1 MLAYTVYSEAGGV
14 GKTTL
19 AANLAKAEVRAGRR
33 VLAIDL
39 DTQEASLSHL
49 LDVAEDR
56 NNDRADSL
64 LRHMIDRPRGEFE
77 RLIESSEGIDVVPA
91 HNILE
96 YASKHLRRRE
106 EEAADFGESWNPN
119 KQLLRVLRE
128 AGVHET
134 YDTLIIDPPASADIK
149 LHNAIHATRHL
160 VIPFEPSG
168 KGYESVQGL
177 DQLVGGLEDS
187 LDIEVGVLAA
197 VPVGFKNTRDQRTI
211 LEEIEY
217 PVPEIIGERS
227 SLMEGCWM
235 KQCSAFRYVRDHRD
249 RKRDYEIETLA
260 QLDRLARHLEAEAG
274 IDAPNPPEP
283 GNLDHEVVSA

>member
-19 AANLAKAEVRAGRR
+19 AANLAKAEVRADRD
-33 VLAIDL
+33 VLVIDL
-39 DTQEASLSHL
+39 DTQDASLSYL
-49 LDVAEDR
+49 LDVDDDR
-56 NNDRADSL
+56 DNEQADSL
-64 LRHMIDRPRGEFE
+64 LRHMIDRPRDDFDN
-77 RLIESSEGIDVVPA
+77 LIKTSEGIDIVPS

-128 AGVHET
+128 AGVHEE
-134 YDTLIIDPPASADIK
+134 YDTLIIDPPATADIK

-177 DQLVGGLEDS
+177 DQLVGGLEEQ
-187 LDIEVGVLAA
+187 LGIEVGVLAV
-197 VPVGFKNTRDQRTI
+197 VPNRYKGMNDQDRFLEQ
-211 LEEIEY
+211 LEEDGWESPIRLR
-217 PVPEIIGERS
+217 ERS
-227 SLMEGCWM
+227 SLLEGCWAE
-235 KQCSAFRYVRDHRD
+235 QCTAYRYIDAHRE
-249 RKRDYEIETLA
+249 RERGHEIETLEK
-260 QLDRLARHLEAEAG
+260 LDELAERIREPQVMEA
-274 IDAPNPPEP
+274 
-283 GNLDHEVVSA
+283 

>member
-19 AANLAKAEVRAGRR
+19 AVNLAKSELRAGRD
-33 VLAIDL
+33 VLVIDM

-49 LDVAEDR
+49 LDVADDR
-56 NNDRADSL
+56 DNENADSL
-64 LRHMIDRPRGEFE
+64 LRHMIDRPRDDFE
-77 RLIESSEGIDVVPA
+77 GLIRTSEGIDVVPS

-128 AGVHET
+128 AGVHES
-134 YDTLIIDPPASADIK
+134 YDTLIVDPPATADVK

-177 DQLVGGLEDS
+177 NQLVSGLEEQ
-187 LDIEVGVLAA
+187 LGIEVGVLAV
-197 VPVGFKNTRDQRTI
+197 VPNRYKGMNDQDRF
-211 LEEIEY
+211 LEELQADGWDI
-217 PVPEIIGERS
+217 PIKLRERS
-227 SLMEGCWM
+227 SLLEGCWAE
-235 KQCSAFRYVRDHRD
+235 QCTAFRYIDEHREREREHERDTLEKFEKLAGSIRD
-249 RKRDYEIETLA
+249 IQA
-260 QLDRLARHLEAEAG
+260 VEA
-274 IDAPNPPEP
+274 
-283 GNLDHEVVSA
+283 

>member
-19 AANLAKAEVRAGRR
+19 TANLAKSEVRAGRD
-33 VLAIDL
+33 VLVIDL

-49 LDVAEDR
+49 LDVAENR
-56 NNDRADSL
+56 SNDQADSL
-64 LRHMIDRPRGEFE
+64 LRHMIDRPRDDFE
-77 RLIESSEGIDVVPA
+77 NLIRTSEGIDIVPA

-119 KQLLRVLRE
+119 KQLLRVLQE
-128 AGVHET
+128 AGVHNQ

-177 DQLVGGLEDS
+177 DQLVGGLEEQ
-187 LDIEVGVLAA
+187 LGIEVGVLAV
-197 VPVGFKNTRDQRTI
+197 VPNRYKGMNDQDRFLGKLKQDGWDI
-211 LEEIEY
+211 
-217 PVPEIIGERS
+217 PVTFRERS
-227 SLMEGCWM
+227 SLLEGCWAE
-235 KQCSAFRYVRDHRD
+235 QCTAFQYVKEHRD
-249 RKRDYEIETLA
+249 RERDHELDTLA
-260 QLDRLARHLEAEAG
+260 KFDALANHIRETK
-274 IDAPNPPEP
+274 
-283 GNLDHEVVSA
+283 VVKA

>member
-33 VLAIDL
+33 VLAVDL

-49 LDVAEDR
+49 LDVGEDR
-56 NNDRADSL
+56 SDDRVDSL
-64 LRHMIDRPRGEFE
+64 LRHMIDRPRGPFAD
-77 RLIESSEGIDVVPA
+77 LVKTSEGIDVVPA

-134 YDTLIIDPPASADIK
+134 YDTLIVDPPASADIK

-177 DQLVGGLEDS
+177 DQLVDGLEAS
-187 LDIEVGVLAA
+187 LDIEVGVLAV
-197 VPVGFKNTRDQRTI
+197 VPNRYKGMNDQDRF
-211 LEEIEY
+211 LEALAEDGWESPIRFR
-217 PVPEIIGERS
+217 ERS
-227 SLMEGCWM
+227 SLLEGCWAE
-235 KQCSAFRYVRDHRD
+235 QCTAFRYIDEFRD
-249 RKRDYEIETLA
+249 REREHELETLA
-260 QLDRLARHLEAEAG
+260 KFEELAAQIRETKAVEA
-274 IDAPNPPEP
+274 
-283 GNLDHEVVSA
+283 

>member
-19 AANLAKAEVRAGRR
+19 AANLAKAEVRAGRD
-33 VLAIDL
+33 VLVVDL
-39 DTQEASLSHL
+39 DTQEASLSYL

-56 NNDRADSL
+56 SDETADSL
-64 LRHMIDRPRGEFE
+64 LRHMIDRPRGDFQG
-77 RLIESSEGIDVVPA
+77 LIKSSEGIDVVPS

-119 KQLLRVLRE
+119 KQLLRVLRG
-128 AGVHET
+128 AGVHNQ
-134 YDTLIIDPPASADIK
+134 YDTLIVDPPATADIK

-177 DQLVGGLEDS
+177 DQLVGGLEEQ
-187 LDIEVGVLAA
+187 LGIEVGVLAI
-197 VPVGFKNTRDQRTI
+197 VPNRYKGMNDQDRFLKKLDSDGWDVSI
-211 LEEIEY
+211 RLR
-217 PVPEIIGERS
+217 ERS
-227 SLMEGCWM
+227 SLLEGCWAE
-235 KQCSAFRYVRDHRD
+235 QCTAFYYNDHHRD
-249 RKRDYEIETLA
+249 YPR
-260 QLDRLARHLEAEAG
+260 
-274 IDAPNPPEP
+274 
-283 GNLDHEVVSA
+283 DHEVETLEKIEALATRIRETQAVEV

>member
-19 AANLAKAEVRAGRR
+19 AANLAKAEVRAGRD
-33 VLAIDL
+33 VLVVDL
-39 DTQEASLSHL
+39 DTQEASLSYL

-56 NNDRADSL
+56 DDENADSL
-64 LRHMIDRPRGEFE
+64 LRHMIDRPRNNFQD
-77 RLIESSEGIDVVPA
+77 LIKTSEGIDIVPS
-91 HNILE
+91 HNILK

-134 YDTLIIDPPASADIK
+134 YDTLIIDPPASADVK

-177 DQLVGGLEDS
+177 DQLVGGLEEQ
-187 LDIEVGVLAA
+187 LNIEVGVLAV
-197 VPVGFKNTRDQRTI
+197 VPNRYKGTNDQDRFLAELRDDGWDI
-211 LEEIEY
+211 
-217 PVPEIIGERS
+217 PVKLRERS
-227 SLMEGCWM
+227 SLLEGCWAE
-235 KQCSAFRYVRDHRD
+235 QCTAFRYIETHRERERDH
-249 RKRDYEIETLA
+249 EMETLEK
-260 QLDRLARHLEAEAG
+260 LDDLAERIRETQVVEA
-274 IDAPNPPEP
+274 
-283 GNLDHEVVSA
+283 

>member
-19 AANLAKAEVRAGRR
+19 AANLAKAEARAGRD
-33 VLAIDL
+33 VLVIDL

-49 LDVAEDR
+49 LDVADDR
-56 NNDRADSL
+56 GNDQADSL
-64 LRHMIDRPRGEFE
+64 LRHMIDRPRGPFE
-77 RLIESSEGIDVVPA
+77 DLIKTSEGIDIVPA

-106 EEAADFGESWNPN
+106 EEAADFGESFNPN

-128 AGVHET
+128 AGVQDM
-134 YDTLIIDPPASADIK
+134 YDTLIIDPPATADIK

-177 DQLVGGLEDS
+177 DQLVSGLENN
-187 LDIEVGVLAA
+187 LGIEVGVLAV
-197 VPVGFKNTRDQRTI
+197 VPNRYKGMNDQDRF
-211 LEEIEY
+211 LEELQRDGWDI
-217 PVPEIIGERS
+217 PITLRERS
-227 SLMEGCWM
+227 SLLEGCWAE
-235 KQCSAFRYVRDHRD
+235 QCTAFTYVDEHRERERDH
-249 RKRDYEIETLA
+249 ELETLEKFD
-260 QLDRLARHLEAEAG
+260 QLAEYIRAPTEVEA
-274 IDAPNPPEP
+274 
-283 GNLDHEVVSA
+283 

>member
-19 AANLAKAEVRAGRR
+19 AANLAKAEVRAGRD
-33 VLAIDL
+33 VLVIDL
-39 DTQEASLSHL
+39 DTQEASLSYL

-56 NNDRADSL
+56 SNDQADSL
-64 LRHMIDRPRGEFE
+64 LRHMIDRPRDDFE
-77 RLIESSEGIDVVPA
+77 NLIRTSEGTDIVPA

-119 KQLLRVLRE
+119 KQLLRVLQE
-128 AGVHET
+128 AGVHNR

-177 DQLVGGLEDS
+177 DQLVGGLEEQ
-187 LDIEVGVLAA
+187 LGIEVGVLAV
-197 VPVGFKNTRDQRTI
+197 VPNRYKGMNDQDRFLGKLTQDGWDI
-211 LEEIEY
+211 
-217 PVPEIIGERS
+217 PVKFRERS
-227 SLMEGCWM
+227 SLLEGCWAE
-235 KQCSAFRYVRDHRD
+235 QCTAFQYVETHRD
-249 RKRDYEIETLA
+249 RERDHELDTLA
-260 QLDRLARHLEAEAG
+260 KFDELANHIRETK
-274 IDAPNPPEP
+274 
-283 GNLDHEVVSA
+283 VVKA

>member
-19 AANLAKAEVRAGRR
+19 AANLAKAEEQAGRD
-33 VLAIDL
+33 VLVVDL
-39 DTQEASLSHL
+39 DTQEASLSYL
-49 LDVAEDR
+49 LDVADDR
-56 NNDRADSL
+56 DDDQADSL
-64 LRHMIDRPRGEFE
+64 LRHMIDRPRGDFAD
-77 RLIESSEGIDVVPA
+77 LIRTSEGIDVVPS

-128 AGVHET
+128 AGVHEE
-134 YDTLIIDPPASADIK
+134 YDTLIVDPPATADIK

-177 DQLVGGLEDS
+177 DQLVGGLEDQ
-187 LDIEVGVLAA
+187 LGIEVGVLAV
-197 VPVGFKNTRDQRTI
+197 VPNRYKGMNDQDRF
-211 LEEIEY
+211 LEELEADGWGI
-217 PVPEIIGERS
+217 PTRLRERS
-227 SLMEGCWM
+227 SLLEGCWAE
-235 KQCSAFRYVRDHRD
+235 QCTAFRYIDEHRERQRDHELETME
-249 RKRDYEIETLA
+249 KIE
-260 QLDRLARHLEAEAG
+260 RLAERIRETQAVEA
-274 IDAPNPPEP
+274 
-283 GNLDHEVVSA
+283 

>member
-19 AANLAKAEVRAGRR
+19 AANLAKAEVREGRD
-33 VLAIDL
+33 VLVVDL

-49 LDVAEDR
+49 LDVDEDR
-56 NNDRADSL
+56 DNDQADSL

-77 RLIESSEGIDVVPA
+77 NLIKTSEGIDIVPS

-128 AGVHET
+128 AGVHEK
-134 YDTLIIDPPASADIK
+134 YDTLIIDPPATADIK

-177 DQLVGGLEDS
+177 DQLVTGLEKS
-187 LDIEVGVLAA
+187 LGIEVGVLAV
-197 VPVGFKNTRDQRTI
+197 VPNRYKGMNDQDRFLKELQNDGWELPI
-211 LEEIEY
+211 RLR
-217 PVPEIIGERS
+217 ERS
-227 SLMEGCWM
+227 SLFEGCWAE
-235 KQCSAFRYVRDHRD
+235 QCTAFRYIDEHRE
-249 RKRDYEIETLA
+249 REREHELETLEK
-260 QLDRLARHLEAEAG
+260 LDDLAAKIRN
-274 IDAPNPPEP
+274 IQVIEP
-283 GNLDHEVVSA
+283 

>member
-19 AANLAKAEVRAGRR
+19 AANLARAEVRAGRDAL
-33 VLAIDL
+33 VVDL

-49 LDVAEDR
+49 LDVADDR
-56 NNDRADSL
+56 DDDEADSL
-64 LRHMIDRPRGEFE
+64 LRHMIDRPRGDFANLTEMN
-77 RLIESSEGIDVVPA
+77 EGIDVVPS

-128 AGVHET
+128 AGVHEQ
-134 YDTLIIDPPASADIK
+134 YDTLIVDPLATADIK

-177 DQLVGGLEDS
+177 DQLVGGLEDQ
-187 LDIEVGVLAA
+187 LGIEVGVLAV
-197 VPVGFKNTRDQRTI
+197 VPNRYKGMNDQDRF
-211 LEEIEY
+211 LERLQADGWESPIRLR
-217 PVPEIIGERS
+217 ERS
-227 SLMEGCWM
+227 SLLEGCWAE
-235 KQCSAFRYVRDHRD
+235 QCTAFRYIDEYRERERDH
-249 RKRDYEIETLA
+249 ELETVEK
-260 QLDRLARHLEAEAG
+260 LDRLAEQIGRAH
-274 IDAPNPPEP
+274 
-283 GNLDHEVVSA
+283 V

>member
-19 AANLAKAEVRAGRR
+19 AANLAKAEVRAGRD
-33 VLAIDL
+33 VLIIDL

-56 NNDRADSL
+56 ANEEADSL
-64 LRHMIDRPRGEFE
+64 LRHMIDRPRDKFE
-77 RLIESSEGIDVVPA
+77 KLIKTSEGIDVVPS

-119 KQLLRVLRE
+119 KQLLRVLRD
-128 AGVHET
+128 AGVHEE
-134 YDTLIIDPPASADIK
+134 YDTLIIDPPATADIK

-177 DQLVGGLEDS
+177 DQLVGGLEEQ
-187 LDIEVGVLAA
+187 LQIEVGVLAV
-197 VPVGFKNTRDQRTI
+197 VPNRYKGMNDQDRFLAELKDDGWESPI
-211 LEEIEY
+211 RFR
-217 PVPEIIGERS
+217 ERS
-227 SLMEGCWM
+227 SLLEGCWAE
-235 KQCSAFRYVRDHRD
+235 QCTAFRYINTHRD
-249 RKRDYEIETLA
+249 RERQHELETL
-260 QLDRLARHLEAEAG
+260 DKIDDLAEQIRATQAVEA
-274 IDAPNPPEP
+274 
-283 GNLDHEVVSA
+283 

>member
-19 AANLAKAEVRAGRR
+19 ATNLAKAEVRAGRT

-49 LDVAEDR
+49 LDVAGDR
-56 NNDRADSL
+56 SNDQADSL
-64 LRHMIDRPRGEFE
+64 LRHMIDRPRGEFGD
-77 RLIESSEGIDVVPA
+77 LIKSSEGIDVVPA

-96 YASKHLRRRE
+96 YASKHLRRRA

-128 AGVHET
+128 AGVHES

-177 DQLVGGLEDS
+177 DQLVTGLEES
-187 LDIEVGVLAA
+187 LGIEVGVLAT
-197 VPVGFKNTRDQRTI
+197 VPNRYKGMNDQDRF
-211 LEEIEY
+211 LQQLADDGWES
-217 PVPEIIGERS
+217 PVRFRERS
-227 SLMEGCWM
+227 SLLEGCWAE
-235 KQCSAFRYVRDHRD
+235 QCTAFRYTDVYRD
-249 RKRDYEIETLA
+249 RECDHELETL
-260 QLDRLARHLEAEAG
+260 DKYDELATHIRTQKAVEA
-274 IDAPNPPEP
+274 
-283 GNLDHEVVSA
+283 

>member
-19 AANLAKAEVRAGRR
+19 AANLAKADVRAGKD
-33 VLAIDL
+33 VLMIDL
-39 DTQEASLSHL
+39 DTQEASLSYL
-49 LDVAEDR
+49 LDVDEDR
-56 NNDRADSL
+56 DDETADSL
-64 LRHMIDRPRGEFE
+64 LRHMIERPRGDFE
-77 RLIESSEGIDVVPA
+77 DLIKSSEGIDIIPA

-128 AGVHET
+128 AGVHEQ
-134 YDTLIIDPPASADIK
+134 YDTLIVDPPASADIK

-177 DQLVGGLEDS
+177 DQLVGGLEEQ
-187 LDIEVGVLAA
+187 LGIEVGVLAV
-197 VPVGFKNTRDQRTI
+197 VPNRYKGMNDQERF
-211 LEEIEY
+211 LEQLQNDGWD
-217 PVPEIIGERS
+217 VPIKLRERS
-227 SLMEGCWM
+227 SMLEGCWAE
-235 KQCSAFRYVRDHRD
+235 QCTAYRYIEEHRKRERDHELD
-249 RKRDYEIETLA
+249 TIEKIDKLA
-260 QLDRLARHLEAEAG
+260 AHIRQTKAVEA
-274 IDAPNPPEP
+274 
-283 GNLDHEVVSA
+283 

>member
-19 AANLAKAEVRAGRR
+19 AANLAKAEVRAGRD
-33 VLAIDL
+33 VLVIDL
-39 DTQEASLSHL
+39 DTQEASLSYL
-49 LDVAEDR
+49 LDVADDR
-56 NNDRADSL
+56 GDETADSL
-64 LRHMIDRPRGEFE
+64 LRHMIDRPRSDFKD
-77 RLIESSEGIDVVPA
+77 LIKTSEGIDIVPS

-128 AGVHET
+128 AKVHEQ
-134 YDTLIIDPPASADIK
+134 YDTLIIDPPATADIK

-177 DQLVGGLEDS
+177 DQLVEGLEDQ
-187 LDIEVGVLAA
+187 LGIEVGVLAV
-197 VPVGFKNTRDQRTI
+197 VPNRYKGMNDQDRFLGEIKNDGW
-211 LEEIEY
+211 EI
-217 PVPEIIGERS
+217 PIKLRERS
-227 SLMEGCWM
+227 SLLEGCWAE
-235 KQCSAFRYVRDHRD
+235 QCTAFRYTQDHRE
-249 RKRDYEIETLA
+249 REREHETETLEKIETLA
-260 QLDRLARHLEAEAG
+260 KRIREPLEVEA
-274 IDAPNPPEP
+274 
-283 GNLDHEVVSA
+283 

>member
-33 VLAIDL
+33 VLAVDL
-39 DTQEASLSHL
+39 DIQEASLSHL
-49 LDVAEDR
+49 LDVGEDR
-56 NNDRADSL
+56 SDDRVDSL
-64 LRHMIDRPRGEFE
+64 LRHMIDRPRGPFAD
-77 RLIESSEGIDVVPA
+77 LVKTSEGIDVVPA

-134 YDTLIIDPPASADIK
+134 YDTLIVDPPASADIK

-177 DQLVGGLEDS
+177 DQLVDGLEAS
-187 LDIEVGVLAA
+187 LDIEVGVLAV
-197 VPVGFKNTRDQRTI
+197 VPNRYKGMNDQDRF
-211 LEEIEY
+211 LEALAEDGWESPIRFR
-217 PVPEIIGERS
+217 ERS
-227 SLMEGCWM
+227 SLLEGCWAE
-235 KQCSAFRYVRDHRD
+235 QCTAFRYIDEFRD
-249 RKRDYEIETLA
+249 REREHELETLA
-260 QLDRLARHLEAEAG
+260 KFEELAAQIRETKAVEA
-274 IDAPNPPEP
+274 
-283 GNLDHEVVSA
+283 

>member
-19 AANLAKAEVRAGRR
+19 AANLAKAEVRAGRD
-33 VLAIDL
+33 VLVVDL

-49 LDVAEDR
+49 LDVADDR
-56 NNDRADSL
+56 DNDQADSL
-64 LRHMIDRPRGEFE
+64 LRHMIDRPRGDF
-77 RLIESSEGIDVVPA
+77 RDLIKTSEGIDVVPA

-128 AGVHET
+128 AGIQT
-134 YDTLIIDPPASADIK
+134 YDTLIVDPPASADSK
-149 LHNAIHATRHL
+149 LHNGIHATRHV

-177 DQLVGGLEDS
+177 DQLVGGLEDQ
-187 LDIEVGVLAA
+187 LDIEVGVLAV
-197 VPVGFKNTRDQRTI
+197 VPNRYKGTNDQDRFLDELRGDGWDLPI
-211 LEEIEY
+211 KFR
-217 PVPEIIGERS
+217 ERS
-227 SLMEGCWM
+227 SLLEGCWAE
-235 KQCSAFRYVRDHRD
+235 QCTAYTYIEEVRDRE
-249 RKRDYEIETLA
+249 RDYELDTLEKF
-260 QLDRLARHLEAEAG
+260 DRLARHIREQ
-274 IDAPNPPEP
+274 
-283 GNLDHEVVSA
+283 VVQA

>member
-19 AANLAKAEVRAGRR
+19 AANLAKAEVRSGRD
-33 VLAIDL
+33 VLVIDL
-39 DTQEASLSHL
+39 DTQEASLSYL
-49 LDVAEDR
+49 LDVDENRDVEQ
-56 NNDRADSL
+56 ADSL
-64 LRHMIDRPRGEFE
+64 LRHMIERPRGEFE
-77 RLIESSEGIDVVPA
+77 DLIETSEGVDVVPA

-128 AGVHET
+128 AGVHER
-134 YDTLIIDPPASADIK
+134 YDTLIVDPPASADVK

-177 DQLVGGLEDS
+177 DQLVGGLEEQ
-187 LDIEVGVLAA
+187 LGIEVGVLAV
-197 VPVGFKNTRDQRTI
+197 VPNRYKGMNDQERFLQALRDDGWD
-211 LEEIEY
+211 
-217 PVPEIIGERS
+217 VPIKFRERS
-227 SLMEGCWM
+227 SMLEGCWAE
-235 KQCSAFRYVRDHRD
+235 QCTAFTYVEEHRK
-249 RKRDYEIETLA
+249 RKRDHELETLDK
-260 QLDRLARHLEAEAG
+260 LDDLAEHVRRMRAVEA
-274 IDAPNPPEP
+274 
-283 GNLDHEVVSA
+283 

>member
-19 AANLAKAEVRAGRR
+19 ATNLAKAEVRTGRD

-39 DTQEASLSHL
+39 DTQEASMSYL
-49 LDVAEDR
+49 LDVADDR
-56 NNDRADSL
+56 DNDQADSL
-64 LRHMIDRPRGEFE
+64 LRHMIDRPRGEFAD
-77 RLIESSEGIDVVPA
+77 LVKTSEGIDVVPA

-128 AGVHET
+128 AGVHEH

-177 DQLVGGLEDS
+177 DQLVGGLEES
-187 LDIEVGVLAA
+187 LDIEVGVLSV
-197 VPVGFKNTRDQRTI
+197 VPNRYKGMNDQDRFLAQ
-211 LEEIEY
+211 LEADGWESPIRFR
-217 PVPEIIGERS
+217 ERS
-227 SLMEGCWM
+227 SLLEGCWAE
-235 KQCSAFRYVRDHRD
+235 QCTAFRYIEEHRERDRDH
-249 RKRDYEIETLA
+249 ELETIAKYDELA
-260 QLDRLARHLEAEAG
+260 ATIREQRAVEA
-274 IDAPNPPEP
+274 
-283 GNLDHEVVSA
+283 

>member
-19 AANLAKAEVRAGRR
+19 AANLAKADVRAGKD
-33 VLAIDL
+33 VLMIDL
-39 DTQEASLSHL
+39 DTQEASLSYL
-49 LDVAEDR
+49 LNVNGDR
-56 NNDRADSL
+56 DDETADSL
-64 LRHMIDRPRGEFE
+64 LRHMIERPRGDFE
-77 RLIESSEGIDVVPA
+77 DLIKSSEGIDIIPA

-128 AGVHET
+128 AGVHEQ
-134 YDTLIIDPPASADIK
+134 YDTLIVDPPASADIK

-177 DQLVGGLEDS
+177 DQLVGGLEEQ
-187 LDIEVGVLAA
+187 LGIEVGVLAV
-197 VPVGFKNTRDQRTI
+197 VPNRYKGMNDQERF
-211 LEEIEY
+211 LEQLQNDGWD
-217 PVPEIIGERS
+217 VPIKLRERS
-227 SLMEGCWM
+227 SMLEGCWAE
-235 KQCSAFRYVRDHRD
+235 QCTAYRYIEEHRKRERDHELD
-249 RKRDYEIETLA
+249 TIEKIDKLA
-260 QLDRLARHLEAEAG
+260 AHIRQTKAVEA
-274 IDAPNPPEP
+274 
-283 GNLDHEVVSA
+283 

>member
-19 AANLAKAEVRAGRR
+19 AANLAKAEVRAGRD
-33 VLAIDL
+33 VLVIDL
-39 DTQEASLSHL
+39 DTQEASLSYL
-49 LDVAEDR
+49 LDVDEDR
-56 NNDRADSL
+56 SNEEADSL
-64 LRHMIDRPRGEFE
+64 LRHMIDRPRDDFE
-77 RLIESSEGIDVVPA
+77 HLIKTSEGIDIVPS

-128 AGVHET
+128 AGVHEQ
-134 YDTLIIDPPASADIK
+134 YDTLIIDPPATADIK

-177 DQLVGGLEDS
+177 DQLVGGLEEE
-187 LDIEVGVLAA
+187 LGIEVGVLAV
-197 VPVGFKNTRDQRTI
+197 VPNRYKGMNDQDRFLAELADDGWDSPI
-211 LEEIEY
+211 RLR
-217 PVPEIIGERS
+217 ERS
-227 SLMEGCWM
+227 SLLEGCWAE
-235 KQCSAFRYVRDHRD
+235 QCTAFRYIEEYRDRERDH
-249 RKRDYEIETLA
+249 ELETLA
-260 QLDRLARHLEAEAG
+260 KFEELAAKIRETTAVEA
-274 IDAPNPPEP
+274 
-283 GNLDHEVVSA
+283 

>member
-19 AANLAKAEVRAGRR
+19 AANLAKAEVRAGRD
-33 VLAIDL
+33 VLVVDL
-39 DTQEASLSHL
+39 DTQEASLSYL

-56 NNDRADSL
+56 DDENADSL
-64 LRHMIDRPRGEFE
+64 LRHMIDRPRDDFQG
-77 RLIESSEGIDVVPA
+77 LIKTSEGIDIVPS

-134 YDTLIIDPPASADIK
+134 YDTLIIDPPASADVK

-177 DQLVGGLEDS
+177 NQLVGGLEEQLS
-187 LDIEVGVLAA
+187 IEVGVLAV
-197 VPVGFKNTRDQRTI
+197 VPNRYKGTNDQDRFLAELRDDGWNI
-211 LEEIEY
+211 
-217 PVPEIIGERS
+217 PVRLRERS
-227 SLMEGCWM
+227 SLLEGCWAE
-235 KQCSAFRYVRDHRD
+235 QCTAFRYIEAHREREREHEMD
-249 RKRDYEIETLA
+249 TLEKLDDLAERIRET
-260 QLDRLARHLEAEAG
+260 QVVEA
-274 IDAPNPPEP
+274 
-283 GNLDHEVVSA
+283 